1 MLGVAVPSFKYVHE
15 IAKTQV
21 LTFPLTLFI
30 FTSEVVGRQWTENNR
45 SFLIKSPRI
54 GLNLTKTVKHIFNFS
69 IPSLYYMFGYSLC
82 LFKGYRPLSD
92 IWLLLTLV

>member
-30 FTSEVVGRQWTENNR
+30 FTCKVVGGRRTENNQG
-45 SFLIKSPRI
+45 FLIKSPRI
-54 GLNLTKTVKHIFNFS
+54 GLNLTKTLKHIFHFS
-69 IPSLYYMFGYSLC
+69 IPSLFIC
-82 LFKGYRPLSD
+82 VA
-92 IWLLLTLV
+92 TLYVFLKDTGH

>member
-1 MLGVAVPSFKYVHE
+1 MLGAAVPSFKYVHK

-21 LTFPLTLFI
+21 LTFLTLFI
-30 FTSEVVGRQWTENNR
+30 FMSKVVGRRWTENNR
-45 SFLIKSPRI
+45 GFLIKSPTI

-82 LFKGYRPLSD
+82 LIEGDRLLSD
-92 IWLLLTLV
+92 IWLLLMLV